1 MDEVP
6 SNPTNK
12 TEKES
17 TPADNNSKNVPADN
31 GQNNK
36 EEKSSNSN
44 VLPSDDSIPNS
55 PGSEIKINKYIVIAV
70 VVIIILLIIA
80 YFLYHYNILGVRI
93 FVRHTLGLSTP
104 SSTTNTAANSA
115 LNTLISS
122 NFAGINRINLSLK
135 AENAEGLN
143 STSFESYVLFG
154 TGNAATAIE
163 NGSSPE
169 GLNGMLLLLGTL
181 KNNESLSYYYYALS
195 NSQKLYNI
203 TVGGIPA
210 VEAIENTTPPSNSS
224 LSESYGAFNLTG
236 YKCNSSGFDAS
247 LRSKLNQTVKITNA
261 SIYSIANMTPLNSTV
276 FNSSIAVIKPNETF
290 NVLFPEE
297 KCNASEYEN
306 DFNIGTNYS
315 ISSLSGFVGL
325 VKFSPYLV
333 KVNQSEVITVL
344 AVDNSS
350 LYEISALSDGNNYV
364 NELNSGFNN
373 FIKGVTLQE
382 FTK

>member
-6 SNPTNK
+6 SNPTNE
-12 TEKES
+12 TDKENIF
-17 TPADNNSKNVPADN
+17 AEDNAETAPSNDQNDKKETAPNS
-31 GQNNK
+31 
-36 EEKSSNSN
+36 S

-55 PGSEIKINKYIVIAV
+55 PGSEIKINKYLVIAV

-104 SSTTNTAANSA
+104 SSNTNATANLA
-115 LNTLISS
+115 LNTLVSS
-122 NFAGINRINLSLK
+122 NFAGINQLNLSS
-135 AENAEGLN
+135 AAASAEGLN
-143 STSFESYVLFG
+143 SASFESYSLFG
-154 TGNAATAIE
+154 TGDAATAME
-163 NGSSPE
+163 NGSPPE

-181 KNNESLSYYYYALS
+181 KNNESIGYYYHALS
-195 NSQKLYNI
+195 TSKNLYNI
-203 TVGGIPA
+203 TIDGMPA
-210 VEAIENTTPPSNSS
+210 VEAMDNTTPPANSS

-236 YKCNSSGFDAS
+236 YKCNSSGFDAI
-247 LRSKLNQTVKITNA
+247 LKSKLNETVKITNA
-261 SIYSIANMTPLNSTV
+261 SIYSIANMSRLNSTV
-276 FNSSIAVIKPNETF
+276 FNSSVAVIKPNETF
-290 NVLFPEE
+290 EVLFPEE
-297 KCNASEYEN
+297 KCNASTYEN
-306 DFNIGTNYS
+306 DFTIGTNYS
-315 ISSLSGFVGL
+315 IRSLKGFVGL

-350 LYEISALSDGNNYV
+350 LYEISALSDGNQYV

-373 FIKGVTLQE
+373 FIKAVNLRD